1 MPRLKL
7 RCKSAETLRKAYTR
21 KNGTKVRQK
30 CVKKRTLANKTK
42 PVKQKSTKPV
52 KQKST
57 KPVKQKL
64 TKPVKQKSTKPVKKK
79 STKPVKQK
87 STKPVKQKLTKIIK
101 NKLIPVLKR
110 GNLTKHG
117 YTNVKSLGVRKRR
130 QALTKAITEYGAK
143 IVLSKLGAIKTLHKN
158 KNSELSR
165 HYLNNQVWL
174 RKKFDKEFKSS
185 YKNSTLYKSKK

>member
-7 RCKSAETLRKAYTR
+7 KCKSGETLRKAYTR
-21 KNGTKVRQK
+21 KNGTKVRQQ
-30 CVKKRTLANKTK
+30 CIKKRTLAKK
-42 PVKQKSTKPV
+42 
-52 KQKST
+52 
-57 KPVKQKL
+57 
-64 TKPVKQKSTKPVKKK
+64 KPVKKK
-79 STKPVKQK
+79 SVKPVKKK
-87 STKPVKQKLTKIIK
+87 SVKPSKKKPVKPVKKKSSKPVK
-101 NKLIPVLKR
+101 NNLIPVLKR

-130 QALTKAITEYGAK
+130 KALTKAITEYGAK
-143 IVLSKLGAIKTLHKN
+143 TVLSKLGAIKTLHKN

>member
-42 PVKQKSTKPV
+42 PVKQ
-52 KQKST
+52 
-57 KPVKQKL
+57 
-64 TKPVKQKSTKPVKKK
+64 K